1 MTYRLGRVA
10 ATCQNGW
17 MKHNLAAGWAIAALS
32 LPAAAFAQTFTFE
45 RTVPVTAAVT
55 RIDVTTD
62 NGSVHVGAG
71 EADHIVVNGTVKLRR
86 GGFVLPVE
94 APELAKAVADKPPI
108 SGEGNTVFLRQPA
121 DRVTRE
127 ATYVSYDVRV
137 PARLMAQVTTTSGGI
152 VIGAVAGA
160 VVIKTSSGAIDLIG
174 VKGDVAISSS
184 SSGIRASGLGG
195 ALKVD
200 NTSGR
205 IEAAFSGAGGASLKT
220 ESGEISIFGLRGE
233 TAITTQSSKVTLQG
247 SPAAPWRV
255 TTGSGAIAMR
265 AGADASFNLDATS
278 ETSDVKASG
287 LGVTGTVKGRLEAP
301 VGKGGPVVTLR
312 SHSGQV
318 RIER

>member
-1 MTYRLGRVA
+1 MTYRLRGVA
-10 ATCQNGW
+10 ATCQNGL
-17 MKHNLAAGWAIAALS
+17 MKHNLAAGWAIAALL
-32 LPAAAFAQTFTFE
+32 LPAAAFAQTFSFE
-45 RTVPVTAAVT
+45 RTVPVTAAIT
-55 RIDVTTD
+55 RIEVTTD
-62 NGSVHVGAG
+62 NGSVRVSAG

-108 SGEGNTVFLRQPA
+108 SADGATVFLRQPA

-127 ATYVSYDVRV
+127 ATFVSYDVRV
-137 PARLMAQVTTTSGGI
+137 PARLMAQVTTTSGAI
-152 VIGAVAGA
+152 SIGGVAGA
-160 VVIKTSSGAIDLIG
+160 VAIKTSSGAIDLAG
-174 VKGDVAISSS
+174 VKGDITISSS
-184 SSGIRASGLGG
+184 SSGIKATDLAG

-205 IEAAFSGAGGASLKT
+205 IEATFNGGGGASLKT
-220 ESGEISIFGLRGE
+220 SSGEIWLTGLRGE

-255 TTGSGAIAMR
+255 TTGSGAIMMKPAT
-265 AGADASFNLDATS
+265 AASFNLDATS